1 MEVIDAAQVHALEV
15 FADGCWRHPGLTRD
29 MLAHEAA
36 EDNEL
41 IGAGEAISLQD
52 ISAYLDNLHTTL
64 FEICVAKNFFFCRS
78 VSDEMMST

>member
-1 MEVIDAAQVHALEV
+1 
-15 FADGCWRHPGLTRD
+15 
-29 MLAHEAA
+29 MLAPETA

-52 ISAYLDNLHTTL
+52 ISTYLDNLHTTL
-64 FEICVAKNFFFCRS
+64 FEIYVAKNFFFCRS